1 MDADRKRML
10 YRATHRGMKET
21 DRLVGGFAEAYLADM
36 PADQVTAFDRLL
48 DESDNDLLNWIME
61 REAIP
66 PHLDANLIRQ
76 IINFKNTL

>member
-21 DRLVGGFAEAYLADM
+21 DRLVGGFAESHLANM
-36 PADQVTAFDRLL
+36 PADNLAAFEALL

-61 REAIP
+61 REAVPAHI
-66 PHLDANLIRQ
+66 DEDLIRQ
-76 IINFKNTL
+76 IINFKNAL

>member
-1 MDADRKRML
+1 MDAERKRML

-36 PADQVTAFDRLL
+36 PADQTAAFEALL

-61 REAIP
+61 REAVPAHI
-66 PHLDANLIRQ
+66 DTDLIRQ
-76 IINFKNTL
+76 IINFKNTI